1 MPINRRHS
9 LAVLAAPA
17 LLSSRAYAQ
26 GGFTLSFAT
35 AGAGSAFLPYGQ
47 GIAAAIAG
55 SGIVLAIKESKG
67 SNENLDLADAS
78 PTTIGTAF
86 LGSALDA
93 LNGTGF
99 AKDKPHTNVR
109 ALFPMYE
116 TSFMWGVLKKS
127 KLSTLKDLD
136 GKTVGCGPVAGPAED
151 YFRAAAAIAGIK
163 PNIVGGTPA
172 DQAKALETGA
182 IDAFWQGAFV
192 PIPSLAASSSAADCD
207 VFGLS
212 DAEIAG
218 MSKRFPFMA
227 DATYPVGTYRGQ
239 TKPIKTVA
247 AWNCVVGHKDL
258 PEATAYALTKAV
270 LSAKDLSGAG
280 PAAASTRAANAGKN
294 KVVPYHPGAIRALA
308 EMGVKVE

>member
-1 MPINRRHS
+1 MPINRRNM
-9 LAVLAAPA
+9 LA
-17 LLSSRAYAQ
+17 LLATAALPWRPAAAQ
-26 GGFTLSFAT
+26 GATLSFAT
-35 AGAGSAFLPYGQ
+35 AGAGSAFLPYGR
-47 GIAAAIAG
+47 GIAKAVAG
-55 SGIVLAIKESKG
+55 SGIVLDIKESKG
-67 SNENLDLADAS
+67 SNENLDLVDAS
-78 PTTIGTAF
+78 PTTIGCAF

-99 AKDKPHTNVR
+99 AKGKPHKNVR

-116 TSFMWGVLKKS
+116 TAFMWAVLKKN

-136 GKTVGCGPVAGPAED
+136 GKTVGCGPAAGPAED
-151 YFRAAAAIAGIK
+151 YFRAAAALAGIK

-172 DQAKALETGA
+172 DQAKALGSGKL
-182 IDAFWQGAFV
+182 DAFWQGAFV
-192 PIPSLAASSSAADCD
+192 PIPSLVAVTGAADCD

-218 MSKRFPFMA
+218 MGKRFPFMA
-227 DATYPVGTYRGQ
+227 DALYAAGTYRGQ
-239 TKPIKTVA
+239 TAPIKTVA
-247 AWNCVVGHKDL
+247 AWNAVVGHKDM

-270 LSAKDLSGAG
+270 LSAAG

-294 KVVPYHPGAIRALA
+294 KVVPYHPGSIRALA